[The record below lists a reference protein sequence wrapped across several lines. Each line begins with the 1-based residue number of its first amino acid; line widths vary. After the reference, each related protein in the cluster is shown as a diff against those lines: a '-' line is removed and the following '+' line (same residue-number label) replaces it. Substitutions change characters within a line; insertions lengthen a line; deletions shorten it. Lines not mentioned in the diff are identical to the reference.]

1 VRILIDYRPALRQR
15 SGVGEYIFRLLQA
28 LQQVRLPGD
37 ELAVFSS
44 SWKDRVDRRD
54 LGGIGVVDAR
64 IPVRVLNRLWHRREW
79 PPIEMV
85 AGRFDV
91 VHSAGPTLIPAKH
104 AAQVV
109 TVHDL
114 DFLAHPERTWAEMRR
129 DYGALVQQHVLRADH
144 VIVNSAY
151 TAGEVHQR
159 LGVPQTRIT
168 VCRPG
173 GLSWTARKAAKPAA
187 DDGGNGIGAGAAGG
201 AEKAEAGPVAVAGGV
216 RGAPAMV
223 VGPPVTA
230 GGMTLGTGYIL
241 FVGTLEPRK
250 NVGGLLQSYTR
261 LVQRW
266 PDAPRL
272 VLAGRSVALSKPW
285 LEALTKEPLAS
296 KAIHLGYVA
305 DSEREALYKGAS
317 VLVLPSFNEGFGLP
331 VLEAMTVGVPVIAS
345 NRGALPEVLGDA
357 GMLIEPEDPDS
368 LTAALERMLTD
379 TALARRLAARGL
391 RRTRLFDWIGS
402 ARALRAAYDE
412 AVAFHASRGRRDTR

>member
-1 VRILIDYRPALRQR
+1 MRILIDYRPALRQR

-28 LQQVRLPGD
+28 LRQVRQPGD
-37 ELAVFSS
+37 ELSIFSS

-54 LGGIGVVDAR
+54 LDGFGVVDAR
-64 IPVRVLNRLWHRREW
+64 IPVRVLDRLWHRQEW
-79 PPIEMV
+79 PPVEMV

-91 VHSAGPTLIPAKH
+91 VHAARPTLIPSKR

-144 VIVNSAY
+144 VIAISAY

-159 LGVPQTRIT
+159 LGVPMARIT

-173 GLSWTARKAAKPAA
+173 GPAWTPRRAAKPGTDDAA
-187 DDGGNGIGAGAAGG
+187 AGATGAGAAG
-201 AEKAEAGPVAVAGGV
+201 AARVTAQAQ
-216 RGAPAMV
+216 
-223 VGPPVTA
+223 PVTA
-230 GGMTLGTGYIL
+230 GGVSLGTGYIL

-250 NVGGLLQSYTR
+250 NVGGLLQAYAQ
-261 LVQRW
+261 LVRKW

-272 VLAGRSVALSKPW
+272 VLAGRAVALSEPY
-285 LEALTKEPLAS
+285 LETLTKEPLAS
-296 KAIHLGYVA
+296 KAVHLGYVA

-331 VLEAMTVGVPVIAS
+331 VLEAMTVGVPVIAA

-357 GMLIEPEDPDS
+357 GMLIDPEDPDS

-391 RRTRLFDWIGS
+391 RRTRLFDWVDS
-402 ARALRAAYDE
+402 ARALRVAYDE
-412 AVAFHASRGRRDTR
+412 AVAFHAGRRRDAR

>member
-1 VRILIDYRPALRQR
+1 MRILIDYRPALRQR

-28 LQQVRLPGD
+28 LQQVRQPGD
-37 ELAVFSS
+37 ELSIFSS

-54 LGGIGVVDAR
+54 LEGFGVVDAR
-64 IPVRVLNRLWHRREW
+64 IPVRVLDRLWHRQEW

-85 AGRFDV
+85 AGRYDV
-91 VHSAGPTLIPAKH
+91 VHAARPTLIPSKR

-114 DFLAHPERTWAEMRR
+114 DFLLHPERTWAEMRR

-144 VIVNSAY
+144 VIAISAY

-159 LGVPQTRIT
+159 LGVPLSRIT

-173 GLSWTARKAAKPAA
+173 GPSWTARKAAKPGT
-187 DDGGNGIGAGAAGG
+187 DDAGKGAAALVTGQ
-201 AEKAEAGPVAVAGGV
+201 
-216 RGAPAMV
+216 
-223 VGPPVTA
+223 PVTA
-230 GGMTLGTGYIL
+230 GGVSLGTGYIL

-250 NVGGLLQSYTR
+250 NVGGLLQSYTQ

-272 VLAGRSVALSKPW
+272 VLAGRSVALSEPW
-285 LEALTKEPLAS
+285 VEALKKEPLAS
-296 KAIHLGYVA
+296 KAVHLGYVA

-357 GMLIEPEDPDS
+357 GMLIDPDDPDS

-391 RRTRLFDWIGS
+391 RRTRLFDWIAS
-402 ARALRAAYDE
+402 ARALRTAYDE
-412 AVAFHASRGRRDTR
+412 AVAFHAARRHSR

>member
-1 VRILIDYRPALRQR
+1 MRILIDYRPALRQR

-28 LQQVRLPGD
+28 LRQVRQPGD
-37 ELAVFSS
+37 ELAIFSS

-54 LGGIGVVDAR
+54 LDGIEVVDAR
-64 IPVRVLNRLWHRREW
+64 IPVRLLNRLWHQREW
-79 PPIEMV
+79 PPVEMV

-91 VHSAGPTLIPAKH
+91 VHAAGPTLIPAKR

-144 VIVNSAY
+144 VVVNSAY

-159 LGVPQTRIT
+159 LGVPRTRIT

-173 GLSWTARKAAKPAA
+173 GLSWTARKAAKP
-187 DDGGNGIGAGAAGG
+187 GAGADEAAAGAGG
-201 AEKAEAGPVAVAGGV
+201 GTGTVGTGGMK
-216 RGAPAMV
+216 GAAALV
-223 VGPPVTA
+223 TGQPVTA
-230 GGMTLGTGYIL
+230 GGVALGTGYIL

-250 NVGGLLQSYTR
+250 NVGGLLESYTR

-296 KAIHLGYVA
+296 KAVHLGYVA

-331 VLEAMTVGVPVIAS
+331 VLEAMAVGVPVIAS

-357 GMLIEPEDPDS
+357 GLLIDPEDPDS

-391 RRTRLFDWIGS
+391 RRTRLFDWVES
-402 ARALRAAYDE
+402 ARALRTAYDE
-412 AVAFHASRGRRDTR
+412 AVAFHAARGPRDRR

>member
-28 LQQVRLPGD
+28 LRQVRHPGD
-37 ELAVFSS
+37 ELAIFSS
-44 SWKDRVDRRD
+44 SWKDRVDRRELD
-54 LGGIGVVDAR
+54 GIAIVDAR
-64 IPVRVLNRLWHRREW
+64 IPVRVLNRLWHGQEW
-79 PPIEMV
+79 PPVEML
-85 AGRFDV
+85 AGRYDV
-91 VHSAGPTLIPAKH
+91 VHAAGPTLMPAKR

-129 DYGALVQQHVLRADH
+129 DYGALVEQHVLRADH
-144 VIVNSAY
+144 VVVNSAY

-159 LGVPQTRIT
+159 LGVPLARIT

-173 GLSWTARKAAKPAA
+173 GLSWTARKAAKPGA
-187 DDGGNGIGAGAAGG
+187 DDAGTSGAAALVTGAG
-201 AEKAEAGPVAVAGGV
+201 
-216 RGAPAMV
+216 
-223 VGPPVTA
+223 VTA
-230 GGMTLGTGYIL
+230 GGVSLGTGYIL

-250 NVGGLLQSYTR
+250 NVGGLLESYTR

-285 LEALTKEPLAS
+285 LEALAKEPLAS

-357 GMLIEPEDPDS
+357 GLLIDPDDPDS

-391 RRTRLFDWIGS
+391 RRTRLFDWIAS
-402 ARALRAAYDE
+402 ARALRTAYDE
-412 AVAFHASRGRRDTR
+412 AVAFRAARGPRHSR

>member
-1 VRILIDYRPALRQR
+1 MRILIDYRPALRQR

-28 LQQVRLPGD
+28 LRQVRQPGD
-37 ELAVFSS
+37 ELAIFSS

-54 LGGIGVVDAR
+54 LDGIGVVDAR
-64 IPVRVLNRLWHRREW
+64 IPVRVLDRLWHRQEW
-79 PPIEMV
+79 PPVEMI
-85 AGRFDV
+85 AGRYDV
-91 VHSAGPTLIPAKH
+91 VHAARPTLIPSKR

-144 VIVNSAY
+144 VIAISAY

-159 LGVPQTRIT
+159 LGVPLSRIT

-173 GLSWTARKAAKPAA
+173 GPSWTARKAAKPG
-187 DDGGNGIGAGAAGG
+187 DG
-201 AEKAEAGPVAVAGGV
+201 
-216 RGAPAMV
+216 RRRDRAPRALV
-223 VGPPVTA
+223 TGQPVTA
-230 GGMTLGTGYIL
+230 GGVSLGTGYIL

-250 NVGGLLQSYTR
+250 NVGGLLESYTR

-357 GMLIEPEDPDS
+357 GMLIDPDDPDS

-391 RRTRLFDWIGS
+391 RRTRLFDWIAS
-402 ARALRAAYDE
+402 ARALRTAYDE
-412 AVAFHASRGRRDTR
+412 AVAFHAARGRRDTR

>member
-1 VRILIDYRPALRQR
+1 MRILIDYRPALRQR

-28 LQQVRLPGD
+28 LRQVRQPGD
-37 ELAVFSS
+37 ELSIFSS

-54 LGGIGVVDAR
+54 LDGIAVVDAR
-64 IPVRVLNRLWHRREW
+64 IPVRVLNRLWHQREW
-79 PPIEMV
+79 PPVELV
-85 AGRFDV
+85 AGRYDV
-91 VHSAGPTLIPAKH
+91 VHAAGPTLMPTRQ
-104 AAQVV
+104 AARVV

-144 VIVNSAY
+144 VVVNSAY

-159 LGVPQTRIT
+159 LGVPMARIT

-173 GLSWTARKAAKPAA
+173 GLSWTARRAAHAA
-187 DDGGNGIGAGAAGG
+187 
-201 AEKAEAGPVAVAGGV
+201 EQ
-216 RGAPAMV
+216 
-223 VGPPVTA
+223 PVTA
-230 GGMTLGTGYIL
+230 GGVSLGTGYIL

-250 NVGGLLQSYTR
+250 NIGGLLESYTR

-272 VLAGRSVALSKPW
+272 VLAGRAVGLSKPW
-285 LEALTKEPLAS
+285 LETLAKAPLAG
-296 KAIHLGYVA
+296 KAVHLGYVA
-305 DSEREALYKGAS
+305 DSEREALYKGAA

-357 GMLIEPEDPDS
+357 GLLIDPDDPDS
-368 LTAALERMLTD
+368 LTDAFQRMLTD

-391 RRTRLFDWIGS
+391 RRTRLFDWIAS
-402 ARALRAAYDE
+402 ARALRTAYDE
-412 AVAFHASRGRRDTR
+412 AVAFRATRGRRDRDTR

>member
-1 VRILIDYRPALRQR
+1 MLTCGFPGRAGTTAPGPPRGVHVRILIDYRPALRQR

-28 LQQVRLPGD
+28 LQQVRQPGD
-37 ELAVFSS
+37 ELSVFSS
-44 SWKDRVDRRD
+44 SWKDRVDRRVLD
-54 LGGIGVVDAR
+54 GIAVVDAR
-64 IPVRVLNRLWHRREW
+64 IPVRLLNRLWHRREW
-79 PPIEMV
+79 PPVEMI
-85 AGRFDV
+85 AGRYDV
-91 VHSAGPTLIPAKH
+91 VHAAGPTLIPAKQ

-144 VIVNSAY
+144 VVVNSAY

-159 LGVPQTRIT
+159 LGVPMARIT

-173 GLSWTARKAAKPAA
+173 GLSWTARRAAQMT
-187 DDGGNGIGAGAAGG
+187 
-201 AEKAEAGPVAVAGGV
+201 EQ
-216 RGAPAMV
+216 
-223 VGPPVTA
+223 PVTA
-230 GGMTLGTGYIL
+230 GGVSLGFGYIL

-250 NVGGLLQSYTR
+250 NVGGLLESYTR
-261 LVQRW
+261 LLQRW

-272 VLAGRSVALSKPW
+272 VLAGRAVAMSKPW

-296 KAIHLGYVA
+296 KAIHLGYIA

-357 GMLIEPEDPDS
+357 GMLIDPDDPDS

-402 ARALRAAYDE
+402 ARALRTAYDE
-412 AVAFHASRGRRDTR
+412 AVAFRTARGRRDSR

>member
-1 VRILIDYRPALRQR
+1 MRILIDYRPALRQR

-28 LQQVRLPGD
+28 LRQVRQPGD
-37 ELAVFSS
+37 EVSIFSS
-44 SWKDRVDRRD
+44 SWKDRVDRRE
-54 LGGIGVVDAR
+54 LEGFGVVDAR

-79 PPIEMV
+79 PPVEIL

-91 VHSAGPTLIPAKH
+91 VHAAGPTLLPARR

-144 VIVNSAY
+144 VVVNSAY

-159 LGVPQTRIT
+159 LGVPLARIT

-173 GLSWTARKAAKPAA
+173 GLSWTARKAAKPSDTAA
-187 DDGGNGIGAGAAGG
+187 DETATGSAKGAA
-201 AEKAEAGPVAVAGGV
+201 ALVT
-216 RGAPAMV
+216 
-223 VGPPVTA
+223 GPPVTA
-230 GGMTLGTGYIL
+230 GGVALGTGYIL

-250 NVGGLLQSYTR
+250 NVGGLLESYTR

-272 VLAGRSVALSKPW
+272 VLAGRTVALSKPW
-285 LEALTKEPLAS
+285 LDALTKEPLAS
-296 KAIHLGYVA
+296 KAVHLGYVA

-331 VLEAMTVGVPVIAS
+331 VLEAMTVGVPVIAA

-357 GMLIEPEDPDS
+357 GMLIDPDDPDS

-391 RRTRLFDWIGS
+391 RRTRLFDWLSS
-402 ARALRAAYDE
+402 ARALRTAYDE
-412 AVAFHASRGRRDTR
+412 AVAFRAARGPRDRDGR

>member
-1 VRILIDYRPALRQR
+1 MRILIDYRPALRQR

-28 LQQVRLPGD
+28 LRQVRHPGD

-44 SWKDRVDRRD
+44 SWKDRVDRHD
-54 LGGIGVVDAR
+54 LDGIAVVDAR
-64 IPVRVLNRLWHRREW
+64 IPVRVLNRLWHQREW
-79 PPIEMV
+79 PPVEMV

-91 VHSAGPTLIPAKH
+91 VHAAGPTLIPAKH

-144 VIVNSAY
+144 VVVNSAY

-159 LGVPQTRIT
+159 LGVPLARIT

-173 GLSWTARKAAKPAA
+173 GLSWTARKAAKPGLAA
-187 DDGGNGIGAGAAGG
+187 DEIATGAGSGTGAGNGPRGAAALVTGQ
-201 AEKAEAGPVAVAGGV
+201 
-216 RGAPAMV
+216 
-223 VGPPVTA
+223 PVTA
-230 GGMTLGTGYIL
+230 GGIALGTGYIL

-250 NVGGLLQSYTR
+250 NVGGLLESYTR

-272 VLAGRSVALSKPW
+272 VLAGRAVALSKPW

-296 KAIHLGYVA
+296 KAVHLGYVA

-357 GMLIEPEDPDS
+357 GLLIDPDDPDS
-368 LTAALERMLTD
+368 LASALERMLTD

-391 RRTRLFDWIGS
+391 RRTRLFDWITS
-402 ARALRAAYDE
+402 ARALRSAYDE
-412 AVAFHASRGRRDTR
+412 AVAFHAARGRRDAR